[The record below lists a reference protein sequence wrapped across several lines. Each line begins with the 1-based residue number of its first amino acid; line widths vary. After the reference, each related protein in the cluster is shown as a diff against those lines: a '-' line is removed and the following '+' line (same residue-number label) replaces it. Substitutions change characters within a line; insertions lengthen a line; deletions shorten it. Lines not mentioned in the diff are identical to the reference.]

1 MFPRYM
7 LMGLFLRQPS
17 WILTGNANAQHKNAC
32 ILKTVRDRAILTKF
46 LTHGYLCRVVNPIF

>member
-1 MFPRYM
+1 MFPHYM

-32 ILKTVRDRAILTKF
+32 ILKTVRDRVISTKF
-46 LTHGYLCRVVNPIF
+46 LTHRVTLQSS